1 MNDVRPRA
9 NQLEIGAKQL
19 VPELLDGRAPA
30 VSVVIPCYNLGQ
42 FLEEAV
48 DSVLAQT
55 NQDFEILVVDDGSTD
70 KVTTALLEGFQRPKT
85 RVLHQEN
92 RGLAATRNRGI
103 RETRGRYVCC
113 LDADDRLTPT
123 FFEKAVV
130 ILDAQPAVGFVSG
143 YIQMFGERDNLIRPE
158 RCELPDMLVLN
169 RGICSAMFRRDLWS
183 KVGGYCETFSASG
196 VEDWDLWVSMLEL
209 GYRAEVLQEV
219 ILEYRRRGDQM
230 SEQMYRPG
238 VWERLYGEL
247 LARHEASARRY
258 SVEIAI
264 GHAREWA
271 VLRSWIEERES
282 VLRWWQEQAAHLEH
296 AAAERRIAL
305 EQRERWNEEMRGNSE
320 WWQDQ
325 AATWQRL
332 AEEREQLLAAQ
343 QDWIA
348 KLDEAKAWWQQQ
360 AEAWQCQAQR
370 TD

>member
-9 NQLEIGAKQL
+9 NQLEIGTERL
-19 VPELLDGRAPA
+19 VPELLDGPAPV

-55 NQDFEILVVDDGSTD
+55 AQDFEILVVDDGSTD
-70 KVTTALLEGFQRPKT
+70 KITTALLEGFQRPKT

-103 RETRGRYVCC
+103 REARGRYICC
-113 LDADDRLTPT
+113 LDADDRLAPT
-123 FFEKAVV
+123 FFEKAVA

-143 YIQMFGERDNLIRPE
+143 HIQMFGERENRSCPA
-158 RCELPDMLVLN
+158 RCELPDMLVIN
-169 RGICSAMFRRDLWS
+169 RVICPAMFRRNLWS

-196 VEDWDLWVSMLEL
+196 IEDWDLWLSLLEL
-209 GYRAEVLQEV
+209 GYRVEVLQET
-219 ILEYRRRGDQM
+219 IWEYRRRGDQM

-247 LARHEASARRY
+247 LARHEASASRY
-258 SVEIAI
+258 RVEIAT
-264 GHAREWA
+264 GHAREWS
-271 VLRSWIEERES
+271 VLRNWAEERE
-282 VLRWWQEQAAHLEH
+282 LGLKWWQDQAATWQRL
-296 AAAERRIAL
+296 AEEREQFAEERELAL
-305 EQRERWNEEMRGNSE
+305 K

-332 AEEREQLLAAQ
+332 AEEREQLLVAQ

-348 KLDEAKAWWQQQ
+348 ELEEAKAWWQQQ
-360 AEAWQCQAQR
+360 AETGKCQVQPS
-370 TD
+370 D